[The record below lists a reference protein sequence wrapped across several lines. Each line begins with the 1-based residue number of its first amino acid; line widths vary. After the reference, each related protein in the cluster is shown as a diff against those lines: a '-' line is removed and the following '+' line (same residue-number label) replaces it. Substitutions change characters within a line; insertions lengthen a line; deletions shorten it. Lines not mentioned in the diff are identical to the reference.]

1 MSAADLAFEPRNA
14 EDYRHQGTTDF
25 DSEELLL
32 VRANLKK
39 SPHLR
44 VAAVAFWEAMGK
56 REHEDLITETEYRY
70 VHSGLH
76 ARCHTLHGRPPLV
89 CSRLR
94 TLLRRQCASPRP
106 WRRS

>member
-56 REHEDLITETEYRY
+56 REHEDLSAKAVALRQMCGRL
-70 VHSGLH
+70 HSDGSA
-76 ARCHTLHGRPPLV
+76 ARDR
-89 CSRLR
+89 SR
-94 TLLRRQCASPRP
+94 SPTQSGA
-106 WRRS
+106 RSSAA